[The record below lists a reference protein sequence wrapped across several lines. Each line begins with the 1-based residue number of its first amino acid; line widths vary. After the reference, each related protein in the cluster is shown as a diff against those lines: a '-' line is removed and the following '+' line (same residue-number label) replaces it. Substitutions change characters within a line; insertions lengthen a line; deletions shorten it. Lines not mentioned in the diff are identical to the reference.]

1 MSRATARI
9 EEHPAASSNGLLVG
23 VGLGVAFLTFVAFLS
38 VVKQGN
44 LFNESNLLYLA
55 LIFYGGA
62 SALYIGFGVTGVDR
76 YVKFASIATM
86 IGFAANTLAV
96 GTPLVHCGTSAL
108 RQYLR
113 DAAELRMDGGRRSR
127 CWPSASTR

>member
-1 MSRATARI
+1 M
-9 EEHPAASSNGLLVG
+9 G

-44 LFNESNLLYLA
+44 LFNESNLLYLS

-76 YVKFASIATM
+76 YVKFASLATM
-86 IGFAANTLAV
+86 IGFVANTLAV
-96 GTPLVHCGTSAL
+96 GTPLVH
-108 RQYLR
+108 RR
-113 DAAELRMDGGRRSR
+113 DVRRS
-127 CWPSASTR
+127 PISTRCC